1 MLTKCKECYELEIMC
16 SKNEGGKNQRVD
28 ESKPK
33 DQQQRQWETASRQG
47 PLGLSLHKVIQRTVE
62 NYPKNLGPQTHSHVT
77 AQSTTSLCIPNTA
90 RRYDP
95 LQASTAAAYQKGN
108 IHTVCTRKPGNHTFK
123 DSTCTIPCKP
133 SVYIGEANK
142 VKISLVDF
150 SFGNLDITS
159 NWLNFFW
166 SWSDFWWCRQRS
178 SSPRPHNTA
187 LELQVRDTGFPSG
200 FIYLL
205 CDLGK
210 LLMYSKIGQP
220 LVKEWN

>member
-1 MLTKCKECYELEIMC
+1 MWLPKAPLHCAYRTQPEGMTHYRHQLQLHIRKETH
-16 SKNEGGKNQRVD
+16 
-28 ESKPK
+28 
-33 DQQQRQWETASRQG
+33 TACTR
-47 PLGLSLHKVIQRTVE
+47 
-62 NYPKNLGPQTHSHVT
+62 NLVTTRLT
-77 AQSTTSLCIPNTA
+77 AQSPA
-90 RRYDP
+90 
-95 LQASTAAAYQKGN
+95 Q
-108 IHTVCTRKPGNHTFK
+108 

-166 SWSDFWWCRQRS
+166 SWSNFWWCRERS

-200 FIYLL
+200 FIYLF

-210 LLMYSKIGQP
+210 LLMYSKPQLGE
-220 LVKEWN
+220 VKRVK